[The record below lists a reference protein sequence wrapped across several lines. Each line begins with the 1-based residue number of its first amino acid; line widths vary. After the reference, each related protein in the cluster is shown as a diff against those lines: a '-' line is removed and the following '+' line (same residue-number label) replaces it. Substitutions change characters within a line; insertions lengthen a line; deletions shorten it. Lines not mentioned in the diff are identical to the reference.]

1 VQGAIEV
8 GGLRTFC
15 RVAGDGPPAILLH
28 GWGGEGASLHP
39 LAAHLAQRF
48 RTITPDLPGFGGT
61 APPPGDWGVPEYA
74 SWTLQLLDKLGIG
87 RALLLGHSNGGR
99 IAIFLAATQP
109 AIVDRLILVDSA
121 GIRPDGTTTRQAVAA
136 ISKAGRAAS
145 TVPLLGG
152 IAERLRGRWH
162 RAVGAEDYA
171 NAGPLRGTFVRI
183 VNQDLRELLP
193 RIDAPTLLLWGA
205 DDESTPVADAHL
217 MERLI
222 PSARLTVF
230 PGAGHFSYL
239 ERTAETCATIDAFLA
254 ACEDPPC

>member
-15 RVAGDGPPAILLH
+15 RVTGDGPPAVLLH

-61 APPPGDWGVPEYA
+61 APPPGDWGVPDYA
-74 SWTLQLLDKLGIG
+74 AWTLQLLGKLGVD
-87 RALLLGHSNGGR
+87 RALFLGHSFGGR

-109 AIVDRLILVDSA
+109 SIVDRLILVDSA
-121 GIRPDGTTTRQAVAA
+121 GIRPERTTTRQAATA

-145 TVPLLGG
+145 AVPLVGG
-152 IAERLRGRWH
+152 LAERLRGRWH

-183 VNQDLRELLP
+183 VNQDLREMLP
-193 RIDAPTLLLWGA
+193 RIGAPTLLLWGA
-205 DDESTPVADAHL
+205 EDDSTPVSDAHL
-217 MERLI
+217 MEQLI
-222 PSARLTVF
+222 PDARLTVF

-239 ERTAETCATIDAFLA
+239 ERTAETCAAIDAFLA
-254 ACEDPPC
+254 AGESAQC